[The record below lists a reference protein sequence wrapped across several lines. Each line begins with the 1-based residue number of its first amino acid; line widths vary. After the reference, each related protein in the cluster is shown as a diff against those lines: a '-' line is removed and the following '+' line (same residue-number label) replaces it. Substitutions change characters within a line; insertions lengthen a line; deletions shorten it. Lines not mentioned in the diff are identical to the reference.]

1 MAKKKK
7 ALFTGGG
14 IMLLLI
20 VALVAMR
27 LAQSV
32 DDSPPPM
39 IAEKQAQLAALDE
52 LTQAHEN
59 YAGEFNPRER
69 EPTLRDSGRAAVGLF
84 IHNTYFRIAGDI
96 AFDTEHL
103 SALLVPKDASQPV
116 ILDDPGSFVFHP
128 LNGSVTM
135 PPKALAALFNQYLT
149 DYSGTQLRNT
159 RVKTVPGKLIV
170 EGETAKVPGL
180 WLPFHM
186 EGSVRVE
193 QGHLFV
199 YEPSKIE
206 VAKIEAKGLLES
218 IRLQLSSLLD
228 IETQGAEFSGNNVV
242 LDLNHSLP
250 PPAQD
255 VNVANLSIDEAGVHL
270 TFSSDFNPEF
280 PPTIVDSDSY
290 VMIQGGDIKTFRAV
304 ITDARLQMVA
314 QDGGKLDASLYSY
327 REQIL
332 AGLFDATPA
341 GELVAYLGPYQP
353 ADYLPPAQPEDDD
366 DAS

>member
-1 MAKKKK
+1 MEYPDR
-7 ALFTGGG
+7 FDVIVIGGG
-14 IMLLLI
+14 HAGTEAALASARMGCQTLLLTHNI
-20 VALVAMR
+20 ETLGQMSCNPAIGGIGKSHLVKEIDALGGAMG
-27 LAQSV
+27 LATDMAGIQFRTLNARKGPAV
-32 DDSPPPM
+32 RATRAQADRALYKAAIRNVLENQPNLTLFQQG
-39 IAEKQAQLAALDE
+39 AED
-52 LTQAHEN
+52 
-59 YAGEFNPRER
+59 
-69 EPTLRDSGRAAVGLF
+69 
-84 IHNTYFRIAGDI
+84 
-96 AFDTEHL
+96 
-103 SALLVPKDASQPV
+103 
-116 ILDDPGSFVFHP
+116 
-128 LNGSVTM
+128 
-135 PPKALAALFNQYLT
+135 
-149 DYSGTQLRNT
+149 
-159 RVKTVPGKLIV
+159 LIV

-255 VNVANLSIDEAGVHL
+255 VNVANMSIDEAGVHL

-304 ITDARLQMVA
+304 ITEARLQMVA

>member
-7 ALFTGGG
+7 VLLGVGGV
-14 IMLLLI
+14 
-20 VALVAMR
+20 VALLVVGLGAMR
-27 LAQSV
+27 AAQSV
-32 DDSPPPM
+32 DHSPPPM
-39 IAEKQAQLAALDE
+39 IAQKHAQLAALDE
-52 LTQAHEN
+52 LREAHES

-69 EPTLRDSGRAAVGLF
+69 EPTLRDSGRKAVGLF
-84 IHNTYFRIAGDI
+84 IENTYFRIAGEI
-96 AFDTEHL
+96 AFDTEKL
-103 SALLVPKDASQPV
+103 SALLVPKSPTQPV

-135 PPKALAALFNQYLT
+135 PSKALAALFNQYLT
-149 DYSGTQLRNT
+149 DYSDTQLRNI

-170 EGETAKVPGL
+170 EGDTAKVPGL

-206 VAKIEAKGLLES
+206 VAKIEAKGLLEG

-228 IETQGAEFSGNNVV
+228 IKTGGAEFSGNNVV

-250 PPAQD
+250 PPTQD
-255 VNVANLSIDEAGVHL
+255 VNVAEMSIDDAGVHL

-290 VMIQGGDIKTFRAV
+290 VMLQGGDIKTFRAV

-332 AGLFDATPA
+332 GGLFDATPA
-341 GELVAYLGPYQP
+341 GELVAYLGPYQA
-353 ADYLPPAQPEDDD
+353 ADYLPPAQPEADD

>member
-1 MAKKKK
+1 MAKKKTV
-7 ALFTGGG
+7 LVTGGG
-14 IMLLLI
+14 ILLLL
-20 VALVAMR
+20 VLALVAMR

-39 IAEKQAQLAALDE
+39 TAQKHAQLAALDE
-52 LTQAHEN
+52 LKQAHES
-59 YAGEFNPRER
+59 YAGEFNPRRR

-84 IHNTYFRIAGDI
+84 LHNTYFRIAGDI
-96 AFDTEHL
+96 AFDTAHL
-103 SALLVPKDASQPV
+103 SALLVPKEPSQPV
-116 ILDDPGSFVFHP
+116 ILDDPGSFVLQP
-128 LNGSVTM
+128 LNGSITM

-149 DYSGTQLRNT
+149 DYDDTQLRNT
-159 RVKTVPGKLIV
+159 TVRTAPGKLIV
-170 EGETAKVPGL
+170 EGETAKIPGL

-206 VAKIEAKGLLES
+206 VAKIEAKGLLEG

-228 IETQGAEFSGNNVV
+228 IETGGAEFSGNNVV

-250 PPAQD
+250 PPTQN
-255 VNVANLSIDEAGVHL
+255 VNISEMSIDDSGVHL

-280 PPTIVDSDSY
+280 PPTIVDADSY

-353 ADYLPPAQPEDDD
+353 ADYLPPAQPEEDD